1 MASSYRMGSLRR
13 RRSSA
18 ACFRNR
24 VLTAKGEMRLDD
36 VVGPGFALLVRSSR
50 AASIVPKL
58 QQKPWSD
65 LKPRIVVFG
74 EEAVEGAIAV
84 REVSINPRLAQYSD
98 HVLLLRPDRYVAA
111 CIASADLDEGA
122 EKVGELVAGTFAAIA
137 RRGTRSNSS
146 DAGLTCAV
154 RGLPPSRRTTPECA
168 TPQPVSCPAPHS
180 RAASPAGP

>member
-24 VLTAKGEMRLDD
+24 VLTADGEMRLDD

-50 AASIVPKL
+50 AASNVPKL

-98 HVLLLRPDRYVAA
+98 HVLLLRPDRYVG
-111 CIASADLDEGA
+111 CLYRQCRFG
-122 EKVGELVAGTFAAIA
+122 
-137 RRGTRSNSS
+137 
-146 DAGLTCAV
+146 
-154 RGLPPSRRTTPECA
+154 
-168 TPQPVSCPAPHS
+168 
-180 RAASPAGP
+180 